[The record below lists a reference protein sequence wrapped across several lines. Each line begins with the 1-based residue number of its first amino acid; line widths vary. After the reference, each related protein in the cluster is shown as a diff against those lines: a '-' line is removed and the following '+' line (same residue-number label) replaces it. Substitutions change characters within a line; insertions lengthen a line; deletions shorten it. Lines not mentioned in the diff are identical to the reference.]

1 MASTYTQH
9 TLRQIFQ
16 SSFNMADW
24 YLFMQ
29 NFFHATELKK
39 TPEKISIHG
48 GQEDGYYIELK

>member
-1 MASTYTQH
+1 MACTYTQH

-48 GQEDGYYIELK
+48 GQEDGYYYK